1 MKKKLKDS
9 EKSTSIMFLEMLIEE
24 GHTPKAV
31 VVANTKKEEEI
42 YNTEEEILKTL
53 SFGDKK
59 MCGNEHCNCENCTCD
74 PCTCTAENQCE
85 CE

>member
-9 EKSTSIMFLEMLIEE
+9 EKSTSMMFLEMLIEA

-31 VVANTKKEEEI
+31 VVVNTKKEEEI
-42 YNTEEEILKTL
+42 YNTEEE
-53 SFGDKK
+53 SFKNLHSEKK
-59 MCGNEHCNCENCTCD
+59 MCNNEHCNCENCTCD

>member
-9 EKSTSIMFLEMLIEE
+9 EKSTSMMFLEMLIEA

-31 VVANTKKEEEI
+31 VVVNTKKEEEI
-42 YNTEEEILKTL
+42 YNTEEE
-53 SFGDKK
+53 SFKNLHSEIK
-59 MCGNEHCNCENCTCD
+59 MCNNEHCNCENCTCD
-74 PCTCTAENQCE
+74 PCTCTAENKCE

>member
-9 EKSTSIMFLEMLIEE
+9 EKSTSMMFLEMLIEA

-31 VVANTKKEEEI
+31 VVVNTKKEEEI
-42 YNTEEEILKTL
+42 YNTEEEIVKTL
-53 SFGDKK
+53 SLGEK
-59 MCGNEHCNCENCTCD
+59 MCNNEECKCENCTCE
-74 PCTCTAENQCE
+74 PCTCTAENQCG